1 MLNLNILYVY
11 TDSLI
16 CYVFLQKI
24 VEMVI
29 DLRRMGSCNTDNGLR
44 KATKS
49 FVMCWFPC
57 ATRNRGKK

>member
-16 CYVFLQKI
+16 CYVQKI

-29 DLRRMGSCNTDNGLR
+29 DLRRMGSCNTDNWLR

-49 FVMCWFPC
+49 FVTCWFPC